1 MHPPALPVI
10 AFALGLIAL
19 SLPRAFAEEPLPEE
33 TRFINAYL
41 QAHTAKDL
49 DMALRLISWGSNAAE
64 RKQLRVA
71 LSHSFKIQIK
81 SIELAPQKPAPLAKG
96 NEDGITYKDLVVR
109 FVPNS
114 MGYDSMSFP
123 IGWKDGKRFIEAATP
138 DGRVLQRGRDDALDH
153 EGVPRDPSADNV
165 WRQ

>member
-10 AFALGLIAL
+10 ALALGLIAL

-49 DMALRLISWGSNAAE
+49 DMALKLISWGSNAAE

-81 SIELAPQKPAPLAKG
+81 SIELAPPNPQPLVKG
-96 NEDGITYKDLVVR
+96 NEDGVTYKTLVVR
-109 FVPNS
+109 FMPNTE
-114 MGYDSMSFP
+114 GYESLSFP
-123 IGWKDGKRFIEAATP
+123 IGWKDGKRFIAPLPRA
-138 DGRVLQRGRDDALDH
+138 GRK
-153 EGVPRDPSADNV
+153 
-165 WRQ
+165 